1 VLGEGGG
8 KDGQSGEV
16 ASSWR
21 ELEGK
26 MEESV
31 TEVFP
36 ALRNRMALMST
47 MSLFQKKT
55 RLVMVS
61 VLILKKK
68 PAGYTVVQ
76 RVLVGTGEGEDG

>member
-1 VLGEGGG
+1 
-8 KDGQSGEV
+8 
-16 ASSWR
+16 
-21 ELEGK
+21 
-26 MEESV
+26 
-31 TEVFP
+31 
-36 ALRNRMALMST
+36 

-76 RVLVGTGEGEDG
+76 RVLVGTGEGEVG